1 MTPPAKKKTASKPAG
16 GKTTAKNSPASKA
29 SGDKPADY
37 KVTLYALIDGA
48 QHDALRTL
56 SFMRGTS
63 LADLVRD
70 ALAMYLEKNGPT
82 QAEMDDIFQRLRAA
96 AKAGKTIRH

>member
-1 MTPPAKKKTASKPAG
+1 MTPPSKKPRTQ
-16 GKTTAKNSPASKA
+16 KA
-29 SGDKPADY
+29 SGSKSAEY
-37 KVTLYALIDGA
+37 KVTLTALIDGA

-63 LADLVRD
+63 LADLVRE

-82 QAEMDDIFQRLRAA
+82 QAEMDDIFRRLRAA
-96 AKAGKTIRH
+96 AKVGRARTR

>member
-1 MTPPAKKKTASKPAG
+1 MTPPAKKPRAAKSAG
-16 GKTTAKNSPASKA
+16 GKATAKKSSGSKA
-29 SGDKPADY
+29 SGGKSADH

-82 QAEMDDIFQRLRAA
+82 QAEMDDIFQRLRVA

>member
-1 MTPPAKKKTASKPAG
+1 MTPPAKKPRTPKSAGSEAAGTKSGASESTGSK
-16 GKTTAKNSPASKA
+16 SPE
-29 SGDKPADY
+29 Y
-37 KVTLYALIDGA
+37 KVTLTALIDGA

-82 QAEMDDIFQRLRAA
+82 QAEMDDIFQRLRVA